1 MYHQPKEELTI
12 VIPIENSKSRS
23 MHEEKGWQTLTT
35 IIHSAALSFVEVR
48 MSKEQKVM
56 VIEL

>member
-1 MYHQPKEELTI
+1 
-12 VIPIENSKSRS
+12 

-48 MSKEQKVM
+48 MSKEQKAM